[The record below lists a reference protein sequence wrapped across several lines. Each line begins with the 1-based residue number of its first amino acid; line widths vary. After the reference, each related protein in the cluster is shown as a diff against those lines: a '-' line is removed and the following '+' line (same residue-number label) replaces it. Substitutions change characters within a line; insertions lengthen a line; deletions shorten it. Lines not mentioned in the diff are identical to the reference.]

1 VFIDWNWIVRIGDF
15 NHSLL
20 TDAFGF
26 ASEEEMTT
34 FVSTYPHDIRYTA
47 PECFEKSSNLKSDIF
62 SFGLILSELLTGN
75 PPFPPNSKP
84 SHVMKQFVFHGFCPV
99 IPDWIAPKVKRMIL
113 ECVTAIP
120 DERPS
125 FTELFSRLNEIE
137 FQITDKVNS
146 VKVQKFVTA
155 VKDREK
161 QLGIEIDDIE

>member
-20 TDAFGF
+20 ADAFGF
-26 ASEEEMTT
+26 ACEEEMTG
-34 FVSTYPHDIRYTA
+34 FALAYPRDIRYTA
-47 PECFEKSSNLKSDIF
+47 PECFQNSSNLKSDVF
-62 SFGLILSELLTGN
+62 SFGLILCELLTGN
-75 PPFPPNSKP
+75 PPFPPNSGP
-84 SHVMKQFVFHGFCPV
+84 NPVMKRFVLHGFCPV
-99 IPDWIAPKVKRMIL
+99 IPDWIVPKVKEMIL
-113 ECVTAIP
+113 DCLNANP

-125 FTELFSRLNEIE
+125 FTELLSQLNEIG
-137 FQITDKVNS
+137 FQITYKVNS